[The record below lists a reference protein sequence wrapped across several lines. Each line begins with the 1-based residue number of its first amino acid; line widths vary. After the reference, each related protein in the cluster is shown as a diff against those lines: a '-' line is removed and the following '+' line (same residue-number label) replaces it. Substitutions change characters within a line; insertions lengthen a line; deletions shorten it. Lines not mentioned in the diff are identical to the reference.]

1 MHAMIFEFTQKRRDI
16 KVSLVYLVLIFLYV
30 KHKLWLIKALL
41 MSCRQLLII
50 WRLCLKFL
58 FLNITI
64 MKRKVEHAHLFYDF
78 TTESC
83 KVPMFCK
90 ILRNLQ
96 TFLMLLIIFFFEICQ
111 ILVAFNGMHE
121 VYLKLVS

>member
-1 MHAMIFEFTQKRRDI
+1 MNFEFTFKCCVRVGSINIFVGEAQIVAHKSSFDV
-16 KVSLVYLVLIFLYV
+16 VSSVINYMETLFEVFIF
-30 KHKLWLIKALL
+30 
-41 MSCRQLLII
+41 
-50 WRLCLKFL
+50 
-58 FLNITI
+58 
-64 MKRKVEHAHLFYDF
+64 EHYDYEKKSRARTAHLFYDF

-96 TFLMLLIIFFFEICQ
+96 TFLMLLIIFFLEICQ